1 PLATAAEESSTVT
14 LAPVTVLGTRTERPT
29 DAIPRSVDTVNED
42 TLQRT
47 QAESLGEAINALPN
61 VSLSGSPRVAG
72 ERIRIR
78 GLSGD
83 RVLLLVGGVEQSSY
97 SAHLA
102 NTFIDPGLIR
112 KIEVERGP

>member
-1 PLATAAEESSTVT
+1 MPAGKPAKTSTQKETKEVKRLRNPCIWLTFPLLVSPPLATAAEESSPVP
-14 LAPVTVLGTRTERPT
+14 LARVTVLGTRTERPT

-83 RVLLLVGGVEQSSY
+83 R
-97 SAHLA
+97 
-102 NTFIDPGLIR
+102 
-112 KIEVERGP
+112 